1 MDRAVSTPPEGGAQ
15 TPHLLVNPESLA
27 PPAGFAHAVVPAPGR
42 TVYLGGQAG
51 ITADGGLAGPGLL
64 EQFDQALSNLVEAL
78 GAAGGR
84 PEHLVQVHLF
94 VTDVAGYR
102 ERLTDLGRSWREHL
116 GRHYPAVALFE
127 VTGLYDPGAVVEL
140 TAVAVVPE
148 P

>member
-1 MDRAVSTPPEGGAQ
+1 MSTPPDGGAQ

-64 EQFDQALSNLVEAL
+64 EQFDQALSNLV
-78 GAAGGR
+78 
-84 PEHLVQVHLF
+84 
-94 VTDVAGYR
+94 TDVAGYR